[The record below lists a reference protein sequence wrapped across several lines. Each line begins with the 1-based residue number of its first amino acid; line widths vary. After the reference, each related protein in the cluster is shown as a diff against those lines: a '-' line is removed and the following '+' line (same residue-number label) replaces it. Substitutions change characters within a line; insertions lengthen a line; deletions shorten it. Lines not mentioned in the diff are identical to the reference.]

1 MNNNNNRR
9 KIINDILQIVRLE
22 DKKPIPPG
30 IIVKKLDNR
39 YTKTAIYKEIDK
51 MLANGELKKLANNK
65 VVLGYQNSAPDL
77 SKIMVGRLAIG
88 TNGNGF
94 IKLEN
99 EELSKYYVHNTNLNN
114 ALNNDLVEFAPLT
127 VQNDWY
133 KHDLTDAC
141 ILKVLE
147 RARTRYVG
155 TYEDTGDEYLVLPDD
170 PKLIY
175 KVVLDRHYLE
185 LKEHDRI
192 LFEIIEIKQGVIRAA
207 LVKKIGSKEDLGID
221 IDAIAYNHL
230 IEPTFSQEIINEA
243 KSLKYELDDHQKAIR
258 KDLRDLSFLTID
270 PASALDLDD
279 AIYVKKIDDDSY
291 NLKVAIADVC
301 HYVKFDGPM
310 DRGARTKATSV
321 YLANKV
327 IPMLPEELSNDLCS
341 LNPEVDKFV
350 IVGDLMIDGT
360 GKIMSHEFYPAIIN
374 SHKRFSYEEVNEYFS
389 ATNDL
394 KDVDPSIRQMLDEA
408 RVLAKILRRM
418 KIKRGYLQFDVDET
432 SIELDDRFEPINIL
446 KKPHG
451 EAQEMIE
458 DFMVAANEAVC
469 LFASKYNLD
478 FIYRVHPKP
487 AVHKL
492 NSFANWARTLE
503 FEIFGD
509 LNSIKSTDIQKWLT
523 NNADHKQIKLI
534 NKLLLRSMNKA
545 YYSVENTRH
554 FSLASKHYTHF
565 TSPIRRYA
573 DNIVHRIL
581 WMFVFDPQAYTDLQ
595 RNELKSH
602 LVEWCDLIN
611 KQELVA
617 VDCERDVNAFLYVK
631 YMSNFLGN
639 WYHNVTINAITN
651 FGMFVE
657 LHNGI
662 EGLVRLNNINGDY
675 YRYDPN
681 TDSLVGR
688 NNHKKY
694 QIGDTVDV
702 RLLSADK
709 RLKRIDFAIHEDN
722 KCK

>member
-1 MNNNNNRR
+1 MNNQTKQ

-30 IIVKKLDNR
+30 IIVKKLDNK
-39 YTKTAIYKEIDK
+39 YTKTAIYREIDL
-51 MLANGELKKLANNK
+51 MLANGALKKLANNK

-77 SKIMVGRLAIG
+77 NKIMVGRLAIG

-94 IKLEN
+94 IKLED

-114 ALNNDLVEFAPLT
+114 ALNNDLVEFAPLS

-141 ILKVLE
+141 ILKVLQ
-147 RARTRYVG
+147 RSRTRYVG

-175 KVVLDRHYLE
+175 KVVLDKHYLE

-192 LFEIIEIKQGVIRAA
+192 MFEIVEINQGVIKAS

-230 IEPTFSQEIINEA
+230 IEPSFSKDVIEEA

-258 KDLRDLSFLTID
+258 KDLRDLTFITID
-270 PASALDLDD
+270 PTTALDLDD
-279 AIYVKKIDDDSY
+279 AIYVKKIDHDNY

-310 DRGARTKATSV
+310 DRSARSKATSV

-341 LNPEVDKFV
+341 LNEGVDKFV
-350 IVGDLMIDGT
+350 LVGDLMIDGT
-360 GKIMSHEFYPAIIN
+360 GKIMQYEYYPAIIN
-374 SHKRFSYEEVNEYFS
+374 SHKRFSYEQVNEYFTAKS
-389 ATNDL
+389 DL
-394 KDVDPSIRQMLDEA
+394 TDVDPKIRQMLDEA

-418 KIKRGYLQFDVDET
+418 KVKRGYLQFDIDET
-432 SIELDDRFEPINIL
+432 AIELDKHFEPINIV

-492 NSFANWARTLE
+492 NSFANWARALE

-509 LNSIKSTDIQKWLT
+509 LNAIKSTDIQKWLSH
-523 NNADHKQIKLI
+523 NSEHKQIKLI

-581 WMFVFDPQAYTDLQ
+581 WMFVFDKQAYTDMQ
-595 RNELKSH
+595 RNELRTH
-602 LVEWCDLIN
+602 LVEWCELIN

-617 VDCERDVNAFLYVK
+617 VDCERDVNSFLYVK
-631 YMSNFLGN
+631 YMNNFLGQ
-639 WYHNVTINAITN
+639 WYNNVTINAITN

-657 LHNGI
+657 LDNGI

-681 TDSLVGR
+681 TDTLIGR
-688 NNHKKY
+688 NSNKKY
-694 QIGDTVDV
+694 RIGQTVDV
-702 RLLSADK
+702 KLLSADK

-722 KCK
+722 KPRS